1 MARRRKATLLQANEP
16 TIIRTK
22 IEGTDLSMSFAVND
36 DGMISAL
43 LLKGMRVVAEEFSN
57 GSGPAN
63 DRLAHTVLE
72 WITEGQ

>member
-1 MARRRKATLLQANEP
+1 
-16 TIIRTK
+16 
-22 IEGTDLSMSFAVND
+22 MSFAMND

-43 LLKGMRVVAEEFSN
+43 LFKGTNVVAEEFSN

-72 WITEGQ
+72 WIVEGS

>member
-1 MARRRKATLLQANEP
+1 MLQANEP
-16 TIIRTK
+16 TIIQTN
-22 IEGTDLSMSFAVND
+22 IEGTDLSMSFAMND

-43 LLKGMRVVAEEFSN
+43 LFKGTNVVAEEFSN

-72 WITEGQ
+72 WIVEGS